1 MNEIDEAIQVALL
14 IAAHGERSPDAANDG
29 VKRIARA
36 VSTRGLVS
44 EVAVGFINGVP
55 TIGEAFAALA
65 APRVIV
71 YPLFASNGYFTRDRL
86 VRLLEQANDEGR
98 NVEVLPPLGLD
109 PRFPDLVLDRAAIVA
124 REQRFA
130 LDASTLILLAHGS
143 RRNSASREATEQV
156 ARAIERRAVFRSVGI
171 ALLEERPFLDEAM
184 ALVQGPAVVV
194 GMFSGKGMHGA
205 SDAPRLIAELN
216 RNDTVYAG
224 VVGGVAGVDDL
235 VAGSVTEAVRRLA
248 PDARDGPTIS

>member
-1 MNEIDEAIQVALL
+1 LNEIDEAIQVALL
-14 IAAHGERSPDAANDG
+14 IAAHGERNPDAANDG

-194 GMFSGKGMHGA
+194 GTFSGKGMHGA